1 MKNILGRITDFFE
14 QLPDFL
20 RAHRIPV
27 WIGIV
32 AIVAFLASG
41 LPPRLEMTMESWF
54 EDDDPAV
61 EAFMKYREA
70 FGSDDTVYI
79 VYKAKDGDIFSE
91 KSLAALAAVHEELN
105 AATLDAVEDDT
116 SMLSHILEIKSLINV
131 SYMEVDGDSLVS
143 RDFLGEELPKTEAAR
158 EFRRKEAL
166 EHKDYPLFYLS
177 ENSQYGGIYI
187 RTDLGSISEDEG
199 ELFEE
204 SGFVESEEAVF
215 SDSPAEAGTAD
226 NRKTEMGEYAKFC
239 NEINAILQKPEY
251 TDHLDFYP
259 VGNPVIMKFFY
270 HVLTI
275 ELTYI
280 MAATMLLIL
289 VTLFYLFRSFSAV
302 FWPILVVALSLV
314 CTLGLVSWLGLV
326 MNMMVQLLVMIVLV
340 IGVADSIHILSG
352 YVYFRKLQYD
362 HRAAL
367 RAVLRKSGFACMLT
381 SLTTSAGLLAMSFV
395 PIPPIAVFGYS
406 AAMGVTIAFLFSV
419 ILLPLLL
426 DIWHPISKK
435 QEERIAA
442 DQEKTPLVQKLLR
455 KIEGASFQY
464 HKTIL
469 VVFFVI
475 GVIAVYG
482 LTRVKVNSNMVELIK
497 ESHPIHV
504 AHVLVDKVMGG
515 TQNLEIYLDFRQTDA
530 LKDPSVL
537 NAMESLQS
545 YLLEEHPKF
554 VVRAESLVNVVKNTY
569 QVLNEDR
576 EEMYII
582 PQQKDTLSQTLFLF
596 DNANREDRQL
606 LVTDDYSIGHIAIR
620 LKNYGSIEYLEFF
633 NDVQNKTN
641 EIFDPLKRDYPQ
653 METNVTGSM
662 ALMMKLIDY
671 MSWSQIQSFG
681 LALIVITLMLL
692 FIFGSPKVGLMGM
705 IPNLFPVM
713 ITFGSMGFFNI
724 PLDADTLII
733 APIVIGIAV
742 DDTIHFLTHFRTE
755 MLESGKVYTA
765 ITKSIR
771 EVGQAISFTTI
782 ILVLGF
788 STQLVSAHKGIAH
801 FGILTA
807 IAFIS
812 AWLADLFL
820 LPALC
825 RFMKDKPAV
834 APSVK
839 TAGAV

>member
-1 MKNILGRITDFFE
+1 MKNILVSITGFFE

-32 AIVAFLASG
+32 SIVVFLAAG
-41 LPPRLEMTMESWF
+41 LPPRLDMTMESWF
-54 EDDDPAV
+54 ESDDPV
-61 EAFMKYREA
+61 VKAFMNYREA

-91 KSLAALAAVHEELN
+91 KSLATLAAVHEELN
-105 AATLDAVEDDT
+105 AATIDATEDDT

-143 RDFLGEELPKTEAAR
+143 RDFVGEELPKTEATR
-158 EFRRKEAL
+158 ELRRKEAL
-166 EHKDYPLFYLS
+166 NHKDYPLFYLS

-187 RTDLGSISEDEG
+187 RTDLGSIAEDEG

-204 SGFVESEEAVF
+204 SGFTDSEDEDF
-215 SDSPAEAGTAD
+215 GGSPTEEDSAE
-226 NRKTEMGEYAKFC
+226 NRKTEMGEYAKFYD
-239 NEINAILQKPEY
+239 EINAILEKTEY
-251 TDHLDFYP
+251 TDVLDFYP

-270 HVLTI
+270 YVLTTEI
-275 ELTYI
+275 SYI
-280 MAATMLLIL
+280 LAATLVLIL
-289 VTLFYLFRSFSAV
+289 ITLFYLFRSFSAV
-302 FWPILVVALSLV
+302 FWPVLVVILSLV
-314 CTLGLVSWLGLV
+314 CTLGLVSWLGLT

-340 IGVADSIHILSG
+340 IGVADSIHIMSG
-352 YVYFRKLQYD
+352 YVYFRKKQYD
-362 HRAAL
+362 HRSAL
-367 RAVLRKSGFACMLT
+367 RAVLKKSGFACMLT

-395 PIPPIAVFGYS
+395 PIPPIVVFGYS

-426 DIWHPISKK
+426 DIWHPISKEQAK
-435 QEERIAA
+435 RIAA
-442 DQEKTPLVQKLLR
+442 DQEKTPFVQKLLS
-455 KIEGASFQY
+455 KIEGASFQF

-469 VVFFVI
+469 FVFFII
-475 GVIAVYG
+475 GVVAIYG
-482 LTRVKVNSNMVELIK
+482 LTRVKVNSNMVELIE
-497 ESHPIHV
+497 ESHPIHI
-504 AHVLVDKVMGG
+504 AHILVDEVMGG
-515 TQNLEIYLDFRQTDA
+515 TQNLEIYLNLGQEDA

-537 NAMESLQS
+537 NAMEALQN
-545 YLLEEHPKF
+545 YLLQEHPKY

-576 EEMYII
+576 EEMYVI
-582 PQQKDTLSQTLFLF
+582 PQQRDTLSQTLFLF

-606 LVTDDYSIGHIAIR
+606 LVTDDYSTAHIAIR
-620 LKNYGSIEYLEFF
+620 LKNYGSMEYLEFF
-633 NDVQNKTN
+633 DDVQKKTN
-641 EIFDPLKRDYPQ
+641 EIFDPLKQSYPQ
-653 METNVTGSM
+653 MEMKVTGSM

-692 FIFGSPKVGLMGM
+692 FVFGSPKVGLIGM

-742 DDTIHFLTHFRTE
+742 DDTIHFLTHFRTG
-755 MLESGKVYTA
+755 MLETGKVYDS
-765 ITKSIR
+765 ITKSVR

-788 STQLVSAHKGIAH
+788 STQLVSVHKGIAH
-801 FGILTA
+801 FGFLTA
-807 IAFIS
+807 IAFSS

-825 RFMKDKPAV
+825 RFMKDKSTVTSP
-834 APSVK
+834 VK